1 MITLL
6 TFLFLF
12 YSQENN
18 LQVKNQWMRPGAKG
32 MGTALYFEVEN
43 PTDKPDTLYKVTSD
57 VSNMIQFHETYT
69 KDDMMGMREVGEFV
83 IEPESSLELKPGGY
97 HIMVMKL
104 KKDIKAGDKEEY
116 VLHFKIAG
124 EVFIM
129 AEAKK

>member
-12 YSQENN
+12 YSQGNN
-18 LQVKNQWMRPGAKG
+18 LQVKNQWMRPEAKG

-57 VSNMIQFHETYT
+57 VSNMIQLHETYT
-69 KDDMMGMREVGEFV
+69 KDELMGMREVGEFV
-83 IEPESSLELKPGGY
+83 IEPKSSIELKPGGY

-104 KKDIKAGDKEEY
+104 KRDIKKGDVIEFNLLFKNAGS
-116 VLHFKIAG
+116 I
-124 EVFIM
+124 IIR
-129 AEAKK
+129 AKSK

>member
-6 TFLFLF
+6 AFLFLF
-12 YSQENN
+12 YSQGNN

-57 VSNMIQFHETYT
+57 ISNIIRLHETYT
-69 KDDMMGMREVGEFV
+69 KDDLMGMREVAEFV
-83 IEPESSLELKPGGY
+83 IEPGYSLELKPGGY

-104 KKDIKAGDKEEY
+104 KSDIKKGDEIEFK
-116 VLHFKIAG
+116 LHFKNADSI
-124 EVFIM
+124 IIR
-129 AEAKK
+129 AKAK